1 MLLLLLPVLHGFDRE
16 ILAFLNRPGTPWLDA
31 AMSFAS
37 NRAGLF
43 VLLLFT
49 AVYVWRR
56 SPHGFLAVA
65 LLGLSVGAADLVSVR
80 LVKPRVARIR
90 PCHVDPQHV
99 AAPDGCGS
107 GRSFPSTHAAD
118 TAAAATVL
126 AWAVPA
132 ASAVGVVIALVV
144 GVSRVYLG
152 AHWPTDVLAGWM
164 LGAALAAVLLALLRL
179 RFLRRQ

>member
-1 MLLLLLPVLHGFDRE
+1 VLHGFDRE
-16 ILAFLNRPGTPWLDA
+16 LLTFLNRPGAPWLDA

-37 NRAGLF
+37 NRAMLF
-43 VLLLFT
+43 VLLVLT

-65 LLGLSVGAADLVSVR
+65 ILGLSVGAADLVSVR

-99 AAPDGCGS
+99 AAPDGCGA

-126 AWAVPA
+126 AWAAPA
-132 ASAVGVVIALVV
+132 VSVVGVAIALVV
-144 GVSRVYLG
+144 GISRVYLG
-152 AHWPTDVLAGWM
+152 AHWPTDVLAGWTLGVA
-164 LGAALAAVLLALLRL
+164 LGAALLALARL
-179 RFLRRQ
+179 RFLRRV